1 MRVEGELAAVSVVSR
16 ESRME
21 SSRVANCDAIRE
33 LVGPVHVLNG
43 GIKLFDARTSKAISQ
58 SSPLDESI
66 IYFVADSQTADERV
80 LVVTWDV
87 DGIICIIMADSGE
100 LAGQWKGFSND
111 ANDVAMYIET
121 GMGMGAYDS
130 GL

>member
-21 SSRVANCDAIRE
+21 SSRVTDCDAIRE

-80 LVVTWDV
+80 LVVT
-87 DGIICIIMADSGE
+87 
-100 LAGQWKGFSND
+100 
-111 ANDVAMYIET
+111 
-121 GMGMGAYDS
+121 
-130 GL
+130 

>member
-1 MRVEGELAAVSVVSR
+1 
-16 ESRME
+16 
-21 SSRVANCDAIRE
+21 
-33 LVGPVHVLNG
+33 
-43 GIKLFDARTSKAISQ
+43 
-58 SSPLDESI
+58 
-66 IYFVADSQTADERV
+66 
-80 LVVTWDV
+80 
-87 DGIICIIMADSGE
+87 MADSGE